1 MKHVLALSTLYPNA
15 VNPRFGTFVARS
27 LEALAKSGG
36 AKRGRM
42 QSGQGEDDAGDGW
55 KVSVVNPI
63 GLPPIA
69 LGRYRALAQL
79 DEQSEEA
86 GVTVHRPRFTL
97 IPAVGARR
105 NASAIAKAALP
116 LVKRIHA
123 ETPIDLIDAQFFF
136 PDGPAAASIARAMDL
151 PLSLKA
157 RGSDIT
163 YWGGFDFAREQ
174 MLEAATGADGIL
186 AVSQALANQ
195 MAEMGMPRGK
205 IRVHYTGLDRDRFRP
220 LNHTQLRAQLGGEL
234 GFSMPDNAPLLA
246 CVGALI
252 QRKGQGIAIA
262 ALPQIDGAR
271 LVLVGKGDDEA
282 HLRDLARDLGVA
294 ERVHFAGSVDHD
306 MLPLILSAADA
317 MVLPTL
323 NEGLANAWVEAL
335 ACGTPV
341 VTCDVGGARE
351 FIANDT
357 AGRLVARDPESVA
370 AGVNDV
376 LNNPPPRRAVAD
388 LVERFSWENNAGELA
403 AHYDQMLLKA
413 G

>member
-1 MKHVLALSTLYPNA
+1 MKHVLVLSTLYPNA

-27 LEALAKSGG
+27 MEALAKPSTH
-36 AKRGRM
+36 
-42 QSGQGEDDAGDGW
+42 GDW
-55 KVSVVNPI
+55 RVTVVNPI

-79 DEQSEEA
+79 DEVSEEA

-105 NASAIAKAALP
+105 NASAIVKAVLP

-123 ETPIDLIDAQFFF
+123 ETPIDMLDAQFFF
-136 PDGPAAASIARAMDL
+136 PDGPAAAWIAQQMGL
-151 PLSLKA
+151 PVSLKA

-163 YWGGFDFAREQ
+163 YWGGHDFAREQ
-174 MLEAATGADGIL
+174 MLEAAESADGLL
-186 AVSQALANQ
+186 AVCGSLASE
-195 MAEMGMPRGK
+195 MAQLGMPRSK

-220 LNHTQLRAQLGGEL
+220 LEHTQLRAQISREL
-234 GFSMPDNAPLLA
+234 NFALPDNAPLLT

-252 QRKGQGIAIA
+252 ERKGQDIAIG
-262 ALPQIDGAR
+262 ALPRIAGAR
-271 LVLVGKGDDEA
+271 LVLVGKGDDEV

-294 ERVHFAGSVDHD
+294 DRVHFAGSIDHD
-306 MLPLILSAADA
+306 LLPLVLSASDA
-317 MVLPTL
+317 MVLPTS

-351 FIANDT
+351 IITNNT
-357 AGRLVARDPESVA
+357 AGRLVERTPEAVA

-376 LNNPPPRRAVAD
+376 LNNPPMRQAVAAMA
-388 LVERFSWENNAGELA
+388 EKFSWDTNAIELA
-403 AHYDQMLLKA
+403 AHYEDVLAKRP
-413 G
+413 